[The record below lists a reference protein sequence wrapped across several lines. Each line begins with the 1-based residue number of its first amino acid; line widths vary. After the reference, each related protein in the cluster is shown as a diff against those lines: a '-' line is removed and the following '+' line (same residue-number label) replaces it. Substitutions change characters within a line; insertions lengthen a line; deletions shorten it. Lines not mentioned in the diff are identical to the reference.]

1 MTRCTNPGIWM
12 RIMIKKCKEKDPQP
26 LIVFKYFVRFTNQ
39 ILWYWAI
46 WYFSFENYL
55 EESTLSISDKHAK
68 QNNSAQKN
76 VPAQC
81 PRHASNCAFKFKPT
95 VSEMSNPGL
104 WVISA
109 SHATLPLSEDWGD
122 FFFGLEVNFVFLS
135 VFKYFLSEYLRNF
148 SVQMDW

>member
-76 VPAQC
+76 LPAQC

-95 VSEMSNPGL
+95 VAEMSNPGL

-109 SHATLPLSEDWGD
+109 SQATLPLSADWRD
-122 FFFGLEVNFVFLS
+122 FLALLVTLVFLS
-135 VFKYFLSEYLRNF
+135 AFFQYFLSEDWRNF
-148 SVQMDW
+148 SVRMDW